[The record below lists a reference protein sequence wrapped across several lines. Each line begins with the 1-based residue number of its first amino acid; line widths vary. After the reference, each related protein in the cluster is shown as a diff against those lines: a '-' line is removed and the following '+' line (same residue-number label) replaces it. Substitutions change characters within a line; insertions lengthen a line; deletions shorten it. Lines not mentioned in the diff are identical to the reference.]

1 MVLFASSLYPGTTLG
16 MATERHAAQL
26 FNPYCKYV
34 GIRNVLILTAE
45 SVAGDIVLVT
55 TLEPTAVPT
64 PKAGPNHQLRAL
76 LSMVGVALLLN
87 YVETMVIPGVP
98 TIQKDFG
105 ATSSTVSWITSA
117 FLIVGSAVSPL
128 LGKMGD
134 SYGKKRMF
142 LVALAFYT
150 AGVAIAGFSPS
161 IYFLIGARAIQ
172 GIGFAIVPLALAIIA
187 ETFPRERIA
196 AAQGVIS
203 ATFAV
208 GAAIGLI
215 LGAYIVQDWGWQW
228 AFHTALLASVA
239 LFVLV
244 AKVLPSGKPGSG
256 AKVNY
261 VTIGLLMLGISLVLL
276 YLTEGPYA
284 GWYSAYNLLA
294 LGAGVALTVGFFVAE
309 SKVPNPLIQ
318 LKLLK
323 ITNVQVANAV
333 GIISGI
339 AMFGLFFA
347 MTYYTQ
353 LPKAFGGLGLSV
365 INSGLA
371 IAPATVMMLVGGPLL
386 GRLVQKSGPKP
397 TVILGALIAIA
408 GQVLFLTHRATT
420 LDVTI
425 DTAVSMVGIVG
436 IIIPIVN
443 MVTISLPYET
453 VGAGLGLNTMLRN
466 IGGAVGP
473 VLATTIMSTYTVAV
487 PPNTLPPG
495 VTIPSSTAF
504 DYIFY
509 LGIAALAIGVIFA
522 LFSKNYVFKDGG
534 RGRGPAG
541 PAGPAPM
548 AHQVVP
554 RVPSTGMPPA
564 DSRTN
569 P

>member
-1 MVLFASSLYPGTTLG
+1 
-16 MATERHAAQL
+16 
-26 FNPYCKYV
+26 
-34 GIRNVLILTAE
+34 
-45 SVAGDIVLVT
+45 
-55 TLEPTAVPT
+55 
-64 PKAGPNHQLRAL
+64 
-76 LSMVGVALLLN
+76 MVGVALLLN

-105 ATSSTVSWITSA
+105 ATESTVSWITAA

-142 LVALAFYT
+142 LVALGFYT

-196 AAQGVIS
+196 AAQGIIS

-208 GAAIGLI
+208 GAAIGLV
-215 LGAYIVQDWGWQW
+215 LGAYIVEDWGWQW
-228 AFHTALLASVA
+228 AFHSALIASVV
-239 LFVLV
+239 LFALV
-244 AKVLPSGKPGSG
+244 ARVLPSGKPGTG

-261 VTIGLLMLGISLVLL
+261 VTIGLLMSGISLVLL
-276 YLTEGPYA
+276 YLSEGPYF
-284 GWYSAYNLLA
+284 GWFSTYEIVALA
-294 LGAGVALTVGFFVAE
+294 AGVALTAGFFVAE
-309 SKVPNPLIQ
+309 SRVPNPLIQ

-323 ITNVQVANAV
+323 IRNVQVANAV

-353 LPKAFGGLGLSV
+353 LPVAFGGLGLSI

-371 IAPATVMMLVGGPLL
+371 IAPATVLMLIGGPIL
-386 GRLVQKSGPKP
+386 GRLVQRVGPKP
-397 TVILGALIAIA
+397 TVILGSLMAIA
-408 GQVLFLTHRATT
+408 GMALFLSNRATST
-420 LDVTI
+420 DVTI
-425 DTAVSMVGIVG
+425 DTAVAMVGIVG

-443 MVTISLPYET
+443 MITISLPQEAI
-453 VGAGLGLNTMLRN
+453 GAGLGLNTMLRN

-473 VLATTIMSTYTVAV
+473 VLATTIMSTYTLNV
-487 PPNTLPPG
+487 PPHLLPPG
-495 VTIPSSTAF
+495 VTVPSGTAF

-509 LGIAALAIGVIFA
+509 LGIAALAVGVVFA
-522 LFSKNYVFKDGG
+522 LFAKNYVFKKGAQ
-534 RGRGPAG
+534 PAV
-541 PAGPAPM
+541 AA
-548 AHQVVP
+548 AH
-554 RVPSTGMPPA
+554 
-564 DSRTN
+564 
-569 P
+569 